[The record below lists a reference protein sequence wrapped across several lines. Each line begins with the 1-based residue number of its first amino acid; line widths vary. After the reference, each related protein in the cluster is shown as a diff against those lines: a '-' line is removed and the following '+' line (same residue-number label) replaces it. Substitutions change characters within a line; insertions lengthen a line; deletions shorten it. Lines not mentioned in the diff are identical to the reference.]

1 MVLFRKQERLW
12 GLLDIFSYPRVD
24 KLQEETRFYS
34 CHFERNMFKKN
45 KSKVLVDY
53 ASEEDD
59 MSWHYHHS
67 YKDKDIEGEEEEE
80 EAVTAVSKEAK
91 VKKIMS
97 KKERKDKKMFSSK
110 DDEHMLLSGEKLAD
124 RRGSHKK
131 IKDEEKDKE
140 KEKKLEKAHCFWE
153 SVTTTM
159 RQISPAKK
167 LEKIEGWEPPQ
178 MENSSETDQLSD
190 DKNLKGEDSVVPCP
204 ETLDPVQ
211 LDLDSTWA
219 GRGLEED
226 NSRYANLS
234 DSKDP
239 MGAVRWTA
247 RAKVKLAG
255 IGRMGRGI
263 VSESMW
269 EGLK

>member
-1 MVLFRKQERLW
+1 
-12 GLLDIFSYPRVD
+12 
-24 KLQEETRFYS
+24 
-34 CHFERNMFKKN
+34 MFKKS

-67 YKDKDIEGEEEEE
+67 YKDKDIDGEEEEE
-80 EAVTAVSKEAK
+80 EVVSAGLSKEAK

-97 KKERKDKKMFSSK
+97 KKEKRDKKMFSSK
-110 DDEHMLLSGEKLAD
+110 DDEHFLLTGVKLTD

-131 IKDEEKDKE
+131 IKDDEKE
-140 KEKKLEKAHCFWE
+140 KEKKDKPEKAHCFWE
-153 SVTTTM
+153 SVTMTM

-167 LEKIEGWEPPQ
+167 LEKMEGWEPPRLD
-178 MENSSETDQLSD
+178 NLTETLTDDVSD
-190 DKNLKGEDSVVPCP
+190 DKSLKRDSLVPFP
-204 ETLDPVQ
+204 DS
-211 LDLDSTWA
+211 LDLPLDLASWA

-226 NSRYANLS
+226 SSRYANLS

-255 IGRMGRGI
+255 ISRMSRGI
-263 VSESMW
+263 VSESTW
-269 EGLK
+269 EGFK

>member
-1 MVLFRKQERLW
+1 
-12 GLLDIFSYPRVD
+12 
-24 KLQEETRFYS
+24 
-34 CHFERNMFKKN
+34 MFKKS

-80 EAVTAVSKEAK
+80 EEEPVTAVSKEAK

-97 KKERKDKKMFSSK
+97 KKEKKEKKMFSSK
-110 DDEHMLLSGEKLAD
+110 DDEHFLLTGVKLAD

-131 IKDEEKDKE
+131 IKEDEKE
-140 KEKKLEKAHCFWE
+140 KEKKDKPDKGHCFWE
-153 SVTTTM
+153 SVTMTM

-167 LEKIEGWEPPQ
+167 LEKMEGWEPPHL
-178 MENSSETDQLSD
+178 ENLTETVTDEAPE
-190 DKNLKGEDSVVPCP
+190 DKTQNGGS
-204 ETLDPVQ
+204 PVSFPNS
-211 LDLDSTWA
+211 LGLPLELAWT

-226 NSRYANLS
+226 SSRYANLS
-234 DSKDP
+234 DSKDSTA
-239 MGAVRWTA
+239 AVRWTA

-255 IGRMGRGI
+255 ISRISRGI
-263 VSESMW
+263 VSESAW
-269 EGLK
+269 EGFK